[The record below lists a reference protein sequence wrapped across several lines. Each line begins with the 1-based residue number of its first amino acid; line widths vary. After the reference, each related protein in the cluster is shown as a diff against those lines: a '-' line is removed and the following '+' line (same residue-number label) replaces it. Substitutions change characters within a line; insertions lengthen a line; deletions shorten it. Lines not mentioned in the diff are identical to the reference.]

1 MKNWKRL
8 LALFLSLAMIA
19 SLCACQSGGAD
30 PSESPSAN
38 ATSGDPSAQ
47 PSAGTDASPAP
58 SIDVDLT
65 QDILAFSAGM
75 SAGDE
80 ALTINAQSVTAD
92 FFLYFLAMDCA
103 QASAYTSLMGTTLEE
118 MAPTLLNDAVTVTAN
133 QVLLQQKAAELG
145 CLPTDAQ
152 VEEARASMMADGQ
165 ENYDLTKAAYGLS
178 DESMEYLF
186 LSNAYYE
193 NLLGIVAP
201 TATDE
206 MLNNYVYQV
215 KHILLKTVDDN
226 RQPLPEDQQAEK
238 KAQAE
243 DILAQLQAAEDL
255 EAKFDELMMAH
266 SEDNP
271 QNNPDGYTATL
282 GQMVPEFEEAS
293 LALKPGEMSGLVK
306 SEYGWHIILRG
317 EVADPQSY
325 ADECRQY
332 QLQQEI
338 SAMLDK
344 AEITR
349 APALEALDAAD
360 FYSKYSAYQ
369 TAYLEA
375 NRPAETAPVE
385 SDPLEP
391 PASDGVG

>member
-8 LALFLSLAMIA
+8 LALLLSLALTA
-19 SLCACQSGGAD
+19 SLCACKDAGAS
-30 PSESPSAN
+30 PSESPN
-38 ATSGDPSAQ
+38 ATGGDPSAQ
-47 PSAGTDASPAP
+47 PSAGADASPAP

-75 SAGDE
+75 SASDE
-80 ALTINAQSVTAD
+80 VLTINGQTVTAD
-92 FFLYFLAMDCA
+92 FFLYFLSMDCS
-103 QASAYTSLMGTTLEE
+103 QTSMYVSLMGVTLEE
-118 MAPTLLNDAVTVTAN
+118 LAPDLLNDAVSITAN
-133 QVLLQQKAAELG
+133 QILLQQKAEELG

-152 VEEARASMMADGQ
+152 VEQAKANMMADGQ
-165 ENYDLTKAAYGLS
+165 ENYELTKASYGLS
-178 DESMEYLF
+178 DESMERMF
-186 LSNAYYE
+186 LSDAYYS
-193 NLLGIVAP
+193 NLLNAVAP
-201 TATDE
+201 TATDV
-206 MLNNYVYQV
+206 MLSSYVYQV

-226 RQPLPEDQQAEK
+226 RQPLPEDEAAGK

-255 EAKFDELMMAH
+255 PAKFDELMMAY

-306 SEYGWHIILRG
+306 SEFGYHIILRG
-317 EVADPQSY
+317 EVADLQSY
-325 ADECRQY
+325 AEEYRQY

-338 SAMLDK
+338 NAMLDE
-344 AEITR
+344 AEIIR
-349 APALEALDAAD
+349 APALDALDVVD

-369 TAYLEA
+369 SAYMAA
-375 NRPAETAPVE
+375 NQPAGSAPVA